1 MSFAVEIELGGA
13 KRRLALDLNAQI
25 AFHEATGQD
34 IITLGASLADKN
46 ISVAQ
51 RFRTM
56 RLIVWG
62 LLASDNPQFESDP
75 NSKSVVGSWLDLD
88 DLPRLAEVIG
98 PLLEAY
104 ASQLG
109 KRAREFPEQMAPFVP
124 TPMPVARRMV
134 ALAGLEPGKVAV
146 DLGAGD
152 GRLLVAALEEGAFVT
167 GYELHQ
173 GRFEALRAKIAAR
186 PDSDRSGV
194 VRDDIRLALI
204 SHADVVFM
212 YLLPGANEELK
223 PKILAECKPGAL
235 VISHD
240 FTFSDWEPET
250 VERIEAE
257 DRTHTVYVY
266 RVPTPA

>member
-1 MSFAVEIELGGA
+1 MSLFAEIELGGA

-62 LLASDNPQFESDP
+62 LLASDNPEFEADP
-75 NSKSVVGSWLDLD
+75 NSKSIVGSWMDLD
-88 DLPRLAEVIG
+88 DLPRICDAIG

-104 ASQLG
+104 AEQLG
-109 KRAREFPEQMAPFVP
+109 KRAKEFPEQMAPFVP
-124 TPMPVARRMV
+124 TPMPIVRRMV
-134 ALAGLEPGKVAV
+134 ALADLGPGKIAV

-152 GRLLVAALEEGAFVT
+152 GRLLVAALEAGAVVT
-167 GYELHQ
+167 GYELHEK
-173 GRFEALRAKIAAR
+173 RYEALRAKLAAR
-186 PDSDRSGV
+186 PDSDRAGV
-194 VRDDIRLALI
+194 LRDDVRLALL

-212 YLLPGANEELK
+212 YLLPNSNEELR
-223 PKILAECKPGAL
+223 PKLLAECKPGAL

-240 FTFSDWEPET
+240 FTFSDWTPET

-266 RVPTPA
+266 RVPAKA

>member
-1 MSFAVEIELGGA
+1 MSLFAEIELGGA

-56 RLIVWG
+56 RLIMWG
-62 LLASDNPQFESDP
+62 LLASDNPEFEADP
-75 NSKSVVGSWLDLD
+75 NSKSIVGSWMDLD
-88 DLPRLAEVIG
+88 DLPRICEAIG

-104 ASQLG
+104 AEQLG
-109 KRAREFPEQMAPFVP
+109 KRAKEFPEQMAPFVP
-124 TPMPVARRMV
+124 TPMSVVRRMV
-134 ALAGLEPGKVAV
+134 ALADLGPGKLAV

-152 GRLLVAALEEGAFVT
+152 GRLMFAAVETGATVI
-167 GYELHQ
+167 GYELHK
-173 GRFEALRAKIAAR
+173 GRWEALRAKMAAR
-186 PDSDRSGV
+186 PDSDRIAV
-194 VRDDIRLALI
+194 PCEDIRQAKV
-204 SHADVVFM
+204 SVASVVFM
-212 YLLPGANEELK
+212 YLLPNSNEELR
-223 PKILAECKPGAL
+223 PKLLAECKPGAL

-240 FTFSDWEPET
+240 FTFSDWTPET